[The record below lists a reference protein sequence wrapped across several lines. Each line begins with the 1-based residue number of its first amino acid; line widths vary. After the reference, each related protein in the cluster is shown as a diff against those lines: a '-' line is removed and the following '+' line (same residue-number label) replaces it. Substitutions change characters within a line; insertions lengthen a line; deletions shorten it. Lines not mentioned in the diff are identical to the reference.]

1 MPRRDRRHR
10 IRYSTSTDSRQT
22 DPASSLCR
30 HWCADSRVPCSW
42 PSPEPSSNPAVV
54 HYRYL
59 RYKGKAAKAAELE
72 RVKGVEFARTLTAF
86 KQMRNDE
93 LSDQLKIWKL
103 IEKNATV
110 KKTTGEP

>member
-1 MPRRDRRHR
+1 MQSMIAPKLKHTRIQMGDRWWAPTVRARRDRRHR

-30 HWCADSRVPCSW
+30 LPSAVLLA
-42 PSPEPSSNPAVV
+42 SPEPSSNPAVV

-72 RVKGVEFARTLTAF
+72 RVKGVEFART
-86 KQMRNDE
+86 
-93 LSDQLKIWKL
+93 
-103 IEKNATV
+103 
-110 KKTTGEP
+110 

>member
-1 MPRRDRRHR
+1 MGTNRPRATRSAPSHPIQYVDRQ
-10 IRYSTSTDSRQT
+10 STDRPCQFPVPT
-22 DPASSLCR
+22 PECR
-30 HWCADSRVPCSW
+30 APGRL
-42 PSPEPSSNPAVV
+42 EPSSNPAVV